1 MDLNNI
7 NISDLK
13 EKLLQVADKKTL
25 IKFGIGFGSIIL
37 FLIIYYAVLNPIVK
51 TKKVMLDDMTL
62 KQTEI
67 STFNDEII
75 VFTKRIKKL
84 EPKYKKNSTLFH
96 SKAEVEGL
104 YLSLSKYAGV
114 NGLVISKIGK
124 QKPKPVLK
132 EGVSEDTPDKLN
144 KNNVSYYK
152 IPVNYEIRGNFLGY
166 IKFKRELARSNK
178 MNFFKIIILLSLFFA
193 TIQSSFADSHDKKN
207 IVDQA
212 KDLANKAKEIQAKN
226 EQNIKDA
233 TEEEEVPLND
243 PFAGN
248 AATSSGDL
256 IAFDNDSEDQKKLTL
271 NNFKLVG
278 IISGKFESYVS
289 LADSSG
295 KVITIQL
302 NEELEEGLRFV
313 DLRLTEAIF
322 EKEGGKYM
330 VIDFKNKV
338 REVDEY

>member
-1 MDLNNI
+1 
-7 NISDLK
+7 
-13 EKLLQVADKKTL
+13 
-25 IKFGIGFGSIIL
+25 
-37 FLIIYYAVLNPIVK
+37 
-51 TKKVMLDDMTL
+51 
-62 KQTEI
+62 
-67 STFNDEII
+67 
-75 VFTKRIKKL
+75 
-84 EPKYKKNSTLFH
+84 
-96 SKAEVEGL
+96 
-104 YLSLSKYAGV
+104 
-114 NGLVISKIGK
+114 
-124 QKPKPVLK
+124 
-132 EGVSEDTPDKLN
+132 
-144 KNNVSYYK
+144 
-152 IPVNYEIRGNFLGY
+152 
-166 IKFKRELARSNK
+166 
-178 MNFFKIIILLSLFFA
+178 MNFFKFIILISLFFV
-193 TIQSSFADSHDKKN
+193 TMQSSFADSHDKKN

-212 KDLANKAKEIQAKN
+212 KDLANKAKEVQAKN

-233 TEEEEVPLND
+233 TGEEEVPLND

-256 IAFDNDSEDQKKLTL
+256 IAFDSGTENQKKLTL

-302 NEELEEGLRFV
+302 NEELEEGLKFV

-338 REVDEY
+338 KEVDEY

>member
-1 MDLNNI
+1 M
-7 NISDLK
+7 
-13 EKLLQVADKKTL
+13 
-25 IKFGIGFGSIIL
+25 
-37 FLIIYYAVLNPIVK
+37 
-51 TKKVMLDDMTL
+51 
-62 KQTEI
+62 
-67 STFNDEII
+67 
-75 VFTKRIKKL
+75 
-84 EPKYKKNSTLFH
+84 
-96 SKAEVEGL
+96 
-104 YLSLSKYAGV
+104 
-114 NGLVISKIGK
+114 
-124 QKPKPVLK
+124 
-132 EGVSEDTPDKLN
+132 
-144 KNNVSYYK
+144 
-152 IPVNYEIRGNFLGY
+152 
-166 IKFKRELARSNK
+166 
-178 MNFFKIIILLSLFFA
+178 
-193 TIQSSFADSHDKKN
+193 QSSFADSHDKKN

-233 TEEEEVPLND
+233 TEEEVPLND

>member
-1 MDLNNI
+1 
-7 NISDLK
+7 
-13 EKLLQVADKKTL
+13 
-25 IKFGIGFGSIIL
+25 
-37 FLIIYYAVLNPIVK
+37 
-51 TKKVMLDDMTL
+51 
-62 KQTEI
+62 
-67 STFNDEII
+67 
-75 VFTKRIKKL
+75 
-84 EPKYKKNSTLFH
+84 
-96 SKAEVEGL
+96 
-104 YLSLSKYAGV
+104 
-114 NGLVISKIGK
+114 
-124 QKPKPVLK
+124 
-132 EGVSEDTPDKLN
+132 
-144 KNNVSYYK
+144 
-152 IPVNYEIRGNFLGY
+152 
-166 IKFKRELARSNK
+166 
-178 MNFFKIIILLSLFFA
+178 MNFFKFIILISLFFA
-193 TIQSSFADSHDKKN
+193 TMQSSFADSHDKKN

-212 KDLANKAKEIQAKN
+212 KDLANKAKEVQAKN

-233 TEEEEVPLND
+233 TGEEEVPLND

-256 IAFDNDSEDQKKLTL
+256 IAFDSGTENQKKLTL

-302 NEELEEGLRFV
+302 NEELEEGLKFV

-322 EKEGGKYM
+322 ENEGGKYM

>member
-1 MDLNNI
+1 M
-7 NISDLK
+7 
-13 EKLLQVADKKTL
+13 
-25 IKFGIGFGSIIL
+25 
-37 FLIIYYAVLNPIVK
+37 
-51 TKKVMLDDMTL
+51 
-62 KQTEI
+62 
-67 STFNDEII
+67 
-75 VFTKRIKKL
+75 
-84 EPKYKKNSTLFH
+84 
-96 SKAEVEGL
+96 
-104 YLSLSKYAGV
+104 
-114 NGLVISKIGK
+114 
-124 QKPKPVLK
+124 
-132 EGVSEDTPDKLN
+132 
-144 KNNVSYYK
+144 
-152 IPVNYEIRGNFLGY
+152 
-166 IKFKRELARSNK
+166 
-178 MNFFKIIILLSLFFA
+178 
-193 TIQSSFADSHDKKN
+193 QSSFADSHDKKN

-233 TEEEEVPLND
+233 TEEEVPLND

-295 KVITIQL
+295 KVTTIQL

>member
-1 MDLNNI
+1 
-7 NISDLK
+7 
-13 EKLLQVADKKTL
+13 
-25 IKFGIGFGSIIL
+25 
-37 FLIIYYAVLNPIVK
+37 
-51 TKKVMLDDMTL
+51 
-62 KQTEI
+62 
-67 STFNDEII
+67 
-75 VFTKRIKKL
+75 
-84 EPKYKKNSTLFH
+84 
-96 SKAEVEGL
+96 
-104 YLSLSKYAGV
+104 
-114 NGLVISKIGK
+114 
-124 QKPKPVLK
+124 
-132 EGVSEDTPDKLN
+132 
-144 KNNVSYYK
+144 
-152 IPVNYEIRGNFLGY
+152 
-166 IKFKRELARSNK
+166 

-193 TIQSSFADSHDKKN
+193 TMQSSFADSHDKKN
-207 IVDQA
+207 IVEQA

-233 TEEEEVPLND
+233 TEEEVPLND

>member
-1 MDLNNI
+1 
-7 NISDLK
+7 
-13 EKLLQVADKKTL
+13 
-25 IKFGIGFGSIIL
+25 
-37 FLIIYYAVLNPIVK
+37 
-51 TKKVMLDDMTL
+51 
-62 KQTEI
+62 
-67 STFNDEII
+67 
-75 VFTKRIKKL
+75 
-84 EPKYKKNSTLFH
+84 
-96 SKAEVEGL
+96 
-104 YLSLSKYAGV
+104 
-114 NGLVISKIGK
+114 
-124 QKPKPVLK
+124 
-132 EGVSEDTPDKLN
+132 
-144 KNNVSYYK
+144 
-152 IPVNYEIRGNFLGY
+152 
-166 IKFKRELARSNK
+166 

-193 TIQSSFADSHDKKN
+193 TMQSSFADSHDKKN

-302 NEELEEGLRFV
+302 NEELEEGLKFV

-338 REVDEY
+338 KEVDEY

>member
-1 MDLNNI
+1 
-7 NISDLK
+7 
-13 EKLLQVADKKTL
+13 
-25 IKFGIGFGSIIL
+25 
-37 FLIIYYAVLNPIVK
+37 
-51 TKKVMLDDMTL
+51 
-62 KQTEI
+62 
-67 STFNDEII
+67 
-75 VFTKRIKKL
+75 
-84 EPKYKKNSTLFH
+84 
-96 SKAEVEGL
+96 
-104 YLSLSKYAGV
+104 
-114 NGLVISKIGK
+114 
-124 QKPKPVLK
+124 
-132 EGVSEDTPDKLN
+132 
-144 KNNVSYYK
+144 
-152 IPVNYEIRGNFLGY
+152 
-166 IKFKRELARSNK
+166 

-193 TIQSSFADSHDKKN
+193 TMQSSFADSHDKKN

-212 KDLANKAKEIQAKN
+212 KDLANKAKEVQAKN

-233 TEEEEVPLND
+233 TEEEVPLND

-302 NEELEEGLRFV
+302 NEELEEGLKFV

>member
-1 MDLNNI
+1 
-7 NISDLK
+7 
-13 EKLLQVADKKTL
+13 
-25 IKFGIGFGSIIL
+25 
-37 FLIIYYAVLNPIVK
+37 
-51 TKKVMLDDMTL
+51 
-62 KQTEI
+62 
-67 STFNDEII
+67 
-75 VFTKRIKKL
+75 
-84 EPKYKKNSTLFH
+84 
-96 SKAEVEGL
+96 
-104 YLSLSKYAGV
+104 
-114 NGLVISKIGK
+114 
-124 QKPKPVLK
+124 
-132 EGVSEDTPDKLN
+132 
-144 KNNVSYYK
+144 
-152 IPVNYEIRGNFLGY
+152 
-166 IKFKRELARSNK
+166 

-193 TIQSSFADSHDKKN
+193 TMQSSFADSHDKKN

-233 TEEEEVPLND
+233 TEEEVPLND

-256 IAFDNDSEDQKKLTL
+256 IAFENDSENQKKLTL

-302 NEELEEGLRFV
+302 NEELEEGLKFV

>member
-1 MDLNNI
+1 M
-7 NISDLK
+7 
-13 EKLLQVADKKTL
+13 
-25 IKFGIGFGSIIL
+25 
-37 FLIIYYAVLNPIVK
+37 
-51 TKKVMLDDMTL
+51 
-62 KQTEI
+62 
-67 STFNDEII
+67 
-75 VFTKRIKKL
+75 
-84 EPKYKKNSTLFH
+84 
-96 SKAEVEGL
+96 
-104 YLSLSKYAGV
+104 
-114 NGLVISKIGK
+114 
-124 QKPKPVLK
+124 
-132 EGVSEDTPDKLN
+132 
-144 KNNVSYYK
+144 
-152 IPVNYEIRGNFLGY
+152 
-166 IKFKRELARSNK
+166 
-178 MNFFKIIILLSLFFA
+178 
-193 TIQSSFADSHDKKN
+193 QSSFADSHDKKN

-233 TEEEEVPLND
+233 TEEEVPLND

-338 REVDEY
+338 KEVDEY

>member
-1 MDLNNI
+1 
-7 NISDLK
+7 
-13 EKLLQVADKKTL
+13 
-25 IKFGIGFGSIIL
+25 
-37 FLIIYYAVLNPIVK
+37 
-51 TKKVMLDDMTL
+51 
-62 KQTEI
+62 
-67 STFNDEII
+67 
-75 VFTKRIKKL
+75 
-84 EPKYKKNSTLFH
+84 
-96 SKAEVEGL
+96 
-104 YLSLSKYAGV
+104 
-114 NGLVISKIGK
+114 
-124 QKPKPVLK
+124 
-132 EGVSEDTPDKLN
+132 
-144 KNNVSYYK
+144 
-152 IPVNYEIRGNFLGY
+152 
-166 IKFKRELARSNK
+166 

-193 TIQSSFADSHDKKN
+193 TMQSSFADSHDKKN

-212 KDLANKAKEIQAKN
+212 KDLANKAKEVQAKN

-233 TEEEEVPLND
+233 TEEEVPLND

-256 IAFDNDSEDQKKLTL
+256 IAFDTDPENQKKLTL

-322 EKEGGKYM
+322 EKESGKYM

>member
-1 MDLNNI
+1 
-7 NISDLK
+7 
-13 EKLLQVADKKTL
+13 
-25 IKFGIGFGSIIL
+25 
-37 FLIIYYAVLNPIVK
+37 
-51 TKKVMLDDMTL
+51 
-62 KQTEI
+62 
-67 STFNDEII
+67 
-75 VFTKRIKKL
+75 
-84 EPKYKKNSTLFH
+84 
-96 SKAEVEGL
+96 
-104 YLSLSKYAGV
+104 
-114 NGLVISKIGK
+114 
-124 QKPKPVLK
+124 
-132 EGVSEDTPDKLN
+132 
-144 KNNVSYYK
+144 
-152 IPVNYEIRGNFLGY
+152 
-166 IKFKRELARSNK
+166 
-178 MNFFKIIILLSLFFA
+178 MNFFKFIILIGLFFA
-193 TIQSSFADSHDKKN
+193 TMQSSFADSHDKKN

-212 KDLANKAKEIQAKN
+212 KDLANKVKEDQAKK

-256 IAFDNDSEDQKKLTL
+256 IAFDSGTENQKKLTL

-302 NEELEEGLRFV
+302 NEELEEGLKFV

-338 REVDEY
+338 KEVDEY